1 MFILFNTMYKKFF
14 SPLIVAWLVLL
25 AAIVCEIV
33 GTSFM
38 AVAARSGG
46 YLGYVWMSLALA
58 LSYYLLSLALRAISV
73 GVAYAVW
80 EGLGLVGLTAVSVLL
95 FGEKLVPQET
105 VGLGLAL
112 LGLVCVTMGET
123 HDEEAAA

>member
-1 MFILFNTMYKKFF
+1 MYKKFF

-80 EGLGLVGLTAVSVLL
+80 EGLGLVGLTAVSVWL
-95 FGEKLVPQET
+95 FGEKLVPQEI

>member
-1 MFILFNTMYKKFF
+1 MFILLNTMYKKFF
-14 SPLIVAWLVLL
+14 SPLMVAWLILM

-38 AVAARSGG
+38 AIAARSGG
-46 YLGYVWMSLALA
+46 YLGYLWMSLALA

-80 EGLGLVGLTAVSVLL
+80 EGLGLVGLTAVSVWL
-95 FGEKLVPQET
+95 FGEKLVPQE
-105 VGLGLAL
+105 VLGLGLAL
-112 LGLVCVTMGET
+112 LGLVFVTMGET
-123 HDEEAAA
+123 HDKEAVA

>member
-1 MFILFNTMYKKFF
+1 MCKKFF
-14 SPLIVAWLVLL
+14 SPLFVAWLILM

-80 EGLGLVGLTAVSVLL
+80 EGLGLVGLTAVSVWL
-95 FGEKLVPQET
+95 FGEKLVPQE
-105 VGLGLAL
+105 VLGLGLAL

>member
-1 MFILFNTMYKKFF
+1 MYKKFF

-95 FGEKLVPQET
+95 FGEKLVPQEI

>member
-1 MFILFNTMYKKFF
+1 MCKKFF
-14 SPLIVAWLVLL
+14 SPLMVAWLILM

-38 AVAARSGG
+38 AIAARSGG
-46 YLGYVWMSLALA
+46 YLGYLWMSLALA

-80 EGLGLVGLTAVSVLL
+80 EGLGLVGLTAVSVWL
-95 FGEKLVPQET
+95 FGEKLVPQE
-105 VGLGLAL
+105 VLGLGLAL
-112 LGLVCVTMGET
+112 LGLVFVTMGET

>member
-1 MFILFNTMYKKFF
+1 MCKKFF
-14 SPLIVAWLVLL
+14 SPLLVAWLILM
-25 AAIVCEIV
+25 AAIVCEIA

-80 EGLGLVGLTAVSVLL
+80 EGLGLVGLTAVSVWL
-95 FGEKLVPQET
+95 FGEKLVPQE
-105 VGLGLAL
+105 VFGLGLAL

>member
-1 MFILFNTMYKKFF
+1 MCKKFF
-14 SPLIVAWLVLL
+14 SPLLVAWLILM

-80 EGLGLVGLTAVSVLL
+80 EGLGLVGLTAVSVWL
-95 FGEKLVPQET
+95 FGEKLVPQE
-105 VGLGLAL
+105 VLGLGLAL

>member
-1 MFILFNTMYKKFF
+1 MYKKLH
-14 SPLIVAWLVLL
+14 SPLFIAWSLL
-25 AAIVCEIV
+25 MAAIVCEIA

-38 AVAARSGG
+38 AVAARNGG
-46 YLGYVWMSLALA
+46 YLGYVWMAAALA

-80 EGLGLVGLTAVSVLL
+80 EGLGLIGLTAVSVWL
-95 FGEKLVPQET
+95 FGETLVPQEI

-112 LGLVCVTMGET
+112 LGLVCVTLGES
-123 HDEEAAA
+123 DEQEAAA

>member
-1 MFILFNTMYKKFF
+1 MFILLNNMYKKFF
-14 SPLIVAWLVLL
+14 SPLMVAWLILM

-38 AVAARSGG
+38 AIAARSGG
-46 YLGYVWMSLALA
+46 YLGYLWMSLALA

-80 EGLGLVGLTAVSVLL
+80 EGLGLVGLTAVSVWL
-95 FGEKLVPQET
+95 FGEKLVPQE
-105 VGLGLAL
+105 VLGLGLAL
-112 LGLVCVTMGET
+112 LGLVFVTMGET
-123 HDEEAAA
+123 HDEEAVA

>member
-1 MFILFNTMYKKFF
+1 MYKKFF

-80 EGLGLVGLTAVSVLL
+80 EGLGLVGLTAVSVWL
-95 FGEKLVPQET
+95 FGEKLVPQEI

-112 LGLVCVTMGET
+112 LGLVCVTMGEA

>member
-1 MFILFNTMYKKFF
+1 MYKKFF

>member
-1 MFILFNTMYKKFF
+1 MYKKFF

-25 AAIVCEIV
+25 TAIVCEIV

-95 FGEKLVPQET
+95 FGEKLVPQEI

>member
-1 MFILFNTMYKKFF
+1 MCKKFF
-14 SPLIVAWLVLL
+14 SPLLVAWLILM

-80 EGLGLVGLTAVSVLL
+80 EGLGLVGLTAVSVWL
-95 FGEKLVPQET
+95 FGEKLVPQE
-105 VGLGLAL
+105 VLGLGLAL

-123 HDEEAAA
+123 HEEEAAA

>member
-1 MFILFNTMYKKFF
+1 MYKKFF
-14 SPLIVAWLVLL
+14 SPLMVAWLILM

-38 AVAARSGG
+38 AIAARSGG
-46 YLGYVWMSLALA
+46 YLGYLWMSLALA

-80 EGLGLVGLTAVSVLL
+80 EGLGLVGLTAVSVWL
-95 FGEKLVPQET
+95 FGEKLVPQE
-105 VGLGLAL
+105 VLGLGLAL
-112 LGLVCVTMGET
+112 LGLVFVTMGET
-123 HDEEAAA
+123 HDEEAVA

>member
-1 MFILFNTMYKKFF
+1 MHKKLFT
-14 SPLIVAWLVLL
+14 PLLISWLVLL
-25 AAIVCEIV
+25 AAILCEIV

-46 YLGYVWMSLALA
+46 YLGYLWMGGALA
-58 LSYYLLSLALRAISV
+58 LSYYLLSLALRAISI

-80 EGLGLVGLTAVSVLL
+80 EGLGLVGLTVVSVWL
-95 FGEKLVPQET
+95 FGEKLVPQELL
-105 VGLGLAL
+105 GLGLAL
-112 LGLVCVTMGET
+112 LGLICVTLGET

>member
-1 MFILFNTMYKKFF
+1 M
-14 SPLIVAWLVLL
+14 
-25 AAIVCEIV
+25 

-38 AVAARSGG
+38 AVAARSDS
-46 YLGYVWMSLALA
+46 YLGYAWMAGALA

-80 EGLGLVGLTAVSVLL
+80 EGLGLVGLTLVSVWL
-95 FGEKLVPQET
+95 FGEKLVPQELA
-105 VGLGLAL
+105 GLGLAL
-112 LGLVCVTMGET
+112 LGLACVTLGET